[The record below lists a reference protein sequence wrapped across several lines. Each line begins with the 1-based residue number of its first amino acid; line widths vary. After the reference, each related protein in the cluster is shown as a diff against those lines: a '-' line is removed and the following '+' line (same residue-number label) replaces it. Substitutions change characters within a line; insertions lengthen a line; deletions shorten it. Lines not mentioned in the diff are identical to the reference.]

1 MKQKIL
7 DGLKQKYSNLGLS
20 NEILEGQAEML
31 SSFATDDNLATLIEG
46 QEKALK
52 AFQSA
57 SDKERGRLANLQ
69 KELEALKAKQ
79 EQPKQK
85 EEKSIETHEQ
95 PKQKEEKSIETHEQP
110 KDDLLAKI
118 SEMMDAKMKSY
129 DEKLGA
135 FKQQSIAEKRQ
146 AEFKDTLKGLDPD
159 FVDLFNAKFEMNKSA
174 SDEDYQTFLSEHKTK
189 VTNLIAK
196 QESFIPSGGRNI
208 VDPSKEPTQKEVESI
223 IKDKKVV

>member
-31 SSFATDDNLATLIEG
+31 SSFATDDNLATIIEG

-52 AFQSA
+52 AIQSTN
-57 SDKERGRLANLQ
+57 DKERGRLANLQ
-69 KELEALKAKQ
+69 KELDALKGKQ
-79 EQPKQK
+79 GQPKPK
-85 EEKSIETHEQ
+85 EETTIETQ
-95 PKQKEEKSIETHEQP
+95 GQP

-118 SEMMDAKMKSY
+118 SELMDAKLNDKFKSY

-135 FKQQSIAEKRQ
+135 FKQQTIEEKRQ
-146 AEFKDTLKGLDPD
+146 AEFKETLKGLDPD

-189 VTNLIAK
+189 VASLIAK

>member
-31 SSFATDDNLATLIEG
+31 SVFATDDNLATIIEG

-52 AFQSA
+52 AIQSTN
-57 SDKERGRLANLQ
+57 DKERGRLANLQ
-69 KELEALKAKQ
+69 KELDALKGKQ
-79 EQPKQK
+79 EPQPKPTEPIEPPKGK
-85 EEKSIETHEQ
+85 E
-95 PKQKEEKSIETHEQP
+95 
-110 KDDLLAKI
+110 DDLLAKI

-174 SDEDYQTFLSEHKTK
+174 SDEDYQTFLYEHKTK

>member
-7 DGLKQKYSNLGLS
+7 EGLKQKYSNLGLS

-31 SSFATDDNLATLIEG
+31 SSFATDDNLATIIEG

-52 AFQSA
+52 AIQSTN
-57 SDKERGRLANLQ
+57 DKERGRLSNLQ
-69 KELEALKAKQ
+69 KELDALKEKQ
-79 EQPKQK
+79 EQPKPK
-85 EEKSIETHEQ
+85 EETTIETQ
-95 PKQKEEKSIETHEQP
+95 GQP

-146 AEFKDTLKGLDPD
+146 AEFKETLKGLDPD

>member
-52 AFQSA
+52 AIQSTN
-57 SDKERGRLANLQ
+57 DKERGRLSNLQ
-69 KELEALKAKQ
+69 KELDALKEKQ
-79 EQPKQK
+79 GQSKPK
-85 EEKSIETHEQ
+85 EETTIE
-95 PKQKEEKSIETHEQP
+95 KHEQP

-174 SDEDYQTFLSEHKTK
+174 SDEDFQTFLNEHKTK

-196 QESFIPSGGRNI
+196 QESFIPSGGRGI
-208 VDPSKEPTQKEVESI
+208 VDPSTEPTKAQV
-223 IKDKKVV
+223 DKALEKLNNK

>member
-31 SSFATDDNLATLIEG
+31 SVFATDDNLATIIEG

-52 AFQSA
+52 AIQSTN
-57 SDKERGRLANLQ
+57 DKERGRLANLQ
-69 KELEALKAKQ
+69 KELDALKGKESQ
-79 EQPKQK
+79 TK
-85 EEKSIETHEQ
+85 EEETTE
-95 PKQKEEKSIETHEQP
+95 SP
-110 KDDLLAKI
+110 KDNKSDLLTQI
-118 SEMMDAKMKSY
+118 SELMDAKLNDKFKGY

-135 FKQQSIAEKRQ
+135 FKQQTIEEKRKTDFQ
-146 AEFKDTLKGLDPD
+146 STLKGLDSD

-196 QESFIPSGGRNI
+196 QESFIPSGGRGI